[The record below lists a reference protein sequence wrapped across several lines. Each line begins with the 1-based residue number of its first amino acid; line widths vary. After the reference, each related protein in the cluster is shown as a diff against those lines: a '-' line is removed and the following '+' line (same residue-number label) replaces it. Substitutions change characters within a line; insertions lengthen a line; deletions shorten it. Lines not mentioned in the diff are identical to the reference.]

1 MTITT
6 IIIAIVIVV
15 VTIVIIVITLA
26 TFIIIIITILS
37 SGTIIII
44 QAQTRDPFSLPR
56 PHELNS
62 CLAAFVRLRL
72 SLRAISS
79 EVRLSGSFQM
89 F

>member
-15 VTIVIIVITLA
+15 VTIVITLA